1 MVKGYIRGKYTI
13 IFIVFKVLV
22 AIIYRGI
29 NRRIVLR
36 MIIINA
42 AGGRCLVCSDS
53 LTYNYC
59 IGRFAHCL
67 DYLQVYIKGIA
78 T

>member
-1 MVKGYIRGKYTI
+1 MVKGYVRGKYTI

-36 MIIINA
+36 MIIIDA
-42 AGGRCLVCSDS
+42 TVVGCLAYSDS

-59 IGRFAHCL
+59 TSCFVHCYDL
-67 DYLQVYIKGIA
+67 LASLY
-78 T
+78 

>member
-1 MVKGYIRGKYTI
+1 MVKGYVRGKYTI

-29 NRRIVLR
+29 NRRIMLR
-36 MIIINA
+36 MIIIDRCD
-42 AGGRCLVCSDS
+42 GGRCLVCSDS

-59 IGRFAHCL
+59 IGRFVHCYDL
-67 DYLQVYIKGIA
+67 LASLY
-78 T
+78 

>member
-1 MVKGYIRGKYTI
+1 MVKGYVRGKYTI

-42 AGGRCLVCSDS
+42 AVVVVLCAQIV
-53 LTYNYC
+53 
-59 IGRFAHCL
+59 
-67 DYLQVYIKGIA
+67 
-78 T
+78 

>member
-1 MVKGYIRGKYTI
+1 MVKGYVRGKYTI

-36 MIIINA
+36 MIIIDA
-42 AGGRCLVCSDS
+42 TDGRCLVCSDS

-59 IGRFAHCL
+59 TSRFVHCYDL
-67 DYLQVYIKGIA
+67 LASLY
-78 T
+78 

>member
-1 MVKGYIRGKYTI
+1 MVKGYVRGKYTI

-36 MIIINA
+36 MIIIDA
-42 AGGRCLVCSDS
+42 TVVVVLRTKS

-59 IGRFAHCL
+59 TSRFVHCCDL
-67 DYLQVYIKGIA
+67 LASLY
-78 T
+78 

>member
-1 MVKGYIRGKYTI
+1 MVKGYVRGKYTI

-36 MIIINA
+36 MIII
-42 AGGRCLVCSDS
+42 D
-53 LTYNYC
+53 
-59 IGRFAHCL
+59 
-67 DYLQVYIKGIA
+67 A
-78 T
+78 TVVVVLRTKIV